1 MVARKRPVFLKLFW
15 LLAALPYLLPAQTT
29 VSLSTSL
36 NPSKFGA
43 AVILSATVTPATAA
57 GRVTFY
63 DGVTVLGT
71 KALVSGAASISTIA
85 LPAGSRKLRAYYAG
99 GGANAAATSNVV
111 TQIVN
116 AQASAGFAARN
127 LLSTPV
133 AAVFAAADFNGDG
146 NADLVMNDGS
156 AFTIGVL
163 LSNGNGSFQPAPI
176 NINLGFPVN
185 AAAVGDFNGDGKTDF
200 VATTSLGNA
209 FKILLGNGDGSF
221 QPLPTIPFPGPSSV
235 SVGDFNGDG
244 KADLLILNGGLGG
257 VSVLLGNGDG
267 TFQSPVAALAGTVF
281 DVVIG
286 DFNGDGKTDLA
297 HRTYLGGANVGV
309 SILLGKGDGTFQQ
322 GVTYPIAGDGL
333 VSGDFNG
340 DGKPDL
346 VLTVGNPDNTQS
358 ALILLGNGD
367 GTFQIAKTYAAG
379 KGNYS
384 AVVGDWNSDSKPDL
398 ASVSGSANV
407 TLLLGNGDGTFQSP
421 TLVPIPNPT
430 YRLLA
435 ADLNGDGKPD
445 LITDYQ
451 TVLLGKGDGT
461 FQPPVTYGSGPRLMT
476 AGDFN

>member
-1 MVARKRPVFLKLFW
+1 MKRIYESPEGGLHRQFGDVQDARQDRVASDEPQLIQPWKADVQAQHDSQHEPVQAHGTGNPLGCQRLLHQGSEIEFLQHGDHRQQSSVGSQIL
-15 LLAALPYLLPAQTT
+15 T
-29 VSLSTSL
+29 VEVVGRGSVDSIGFGSRA
-36 NPSKFGA
+36 FGA
-43 AVILSATVTPATAA
+43 LFLGRFLVILCLVCNHLGDLLGSVLRSANFAELL
-57 GRVTFY
+57 FY
-63 DGVTVLGT
+63 PN
-71 KALVSGAASISTIA
+71 VSGVPKWFSSRLSSGRRLITCIA
-85 LPAGSRKLRAYYAG
+85 
-99 GGANAAATSNVV
+99 
-111 TQIVN
+111 Q
-116 AQASAGFAARN
+116 
-127 LLSTPV
+127 
-133 AAVFAAADFNGDG
+133 
-146 NADLVMNDGS
+146 
-156 AFTIGVL
+156 
-163 LSNGNGSFQPAPI
+163 
-176 NINLGFPVN
+176 
-185 AAAVGDFNGDGKTDF
+185 
-200 VATTSLGNA
+200 
-209 FKILLGNGDGSF
+209 
-221 QPLPTIPFPGPSSV
+221 V

-430 YRLLA
+430 
-435 ADLNGDGKPD
+435 
-445 LITDYQ
+445 
-451 TVLLGKGDGT
+451 
-461 FQPPVTYGSGPRLMT
+461 
-476 AGDFN
+476 